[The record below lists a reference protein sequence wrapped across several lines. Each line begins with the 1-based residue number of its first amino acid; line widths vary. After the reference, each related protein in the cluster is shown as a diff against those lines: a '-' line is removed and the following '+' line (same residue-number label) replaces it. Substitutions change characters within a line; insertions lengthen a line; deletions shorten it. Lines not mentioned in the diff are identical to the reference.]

1 MRTAVWPPMS
11 PREVNKMF
19 TMVVG
24 GAASGKS
31 EYAESLVLHGPRE
44 NRIYI
49 ATMEPFDQEC
59 LRRIE
64 KHRAM
69 RARKGFQTVECYRDL
84 SSVRVSRDST
94 VLLECLGN
102 LCANE
107 LYGPSGDQ
115 AEEAIFSG
123 VQSLLSQC
131 AHLILVSNEVC
142 SGGTKYAGDTLRY
155 LKLMGRLSC
164 RLACLADHLCEVVCG
179 VPVWHKGGPL

>member
-1 MRTAVWPPMS
+1 
-11 PREVNKMF
+11 MF

-31 EYAESLVLHGPRE
+31 AFAESLVLRAPLEH
-44 NRIYI
+44 RIYI
-49 ATMEPFDQEC
+49 ATMEPFDAEC

-69 RARKGFQTVECYRDL
+69 RAEKGFQTVECYRDL
-84 SSVRVSRDST
+84 PSVRVPKGST

-107 LYGPSGDQ
+107 LYGPEGSR

-123 VQSLLSQC
+123 VQHLLPQC
-131 AHLILVSNEVC
+131 SHLILVSNEVC
-142 SGGTKYAGDTLRY
+142 SGGTKYAGDTLSY
-155 LKLMGRLSC
+155 LKLMGRLNC
-164 RLACLADHLCEVVCG
+164 RLAALADHLCEVVCG